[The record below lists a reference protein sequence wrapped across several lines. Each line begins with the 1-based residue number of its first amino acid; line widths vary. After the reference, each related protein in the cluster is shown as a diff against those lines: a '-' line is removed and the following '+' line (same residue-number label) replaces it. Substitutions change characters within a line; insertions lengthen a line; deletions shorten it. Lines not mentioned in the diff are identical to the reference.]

1 MKKISKILTVSILA
15 LVTFI
20 IGSCAEEHLNVP
32 IRDQVAETFFENEG
46 KIQRGIGGI
55 YAELTNIYT
64 ANLGSGYIGRN
75 ITIHPYWLLQ
85 GDDLT
90 NSGNSNAAYE
100 AFSGFS
106 ASDDRN
112 AMMWQRYYIIVNRAN
127 FMLEQIEASA
137 DLYET
142 ENLKDYNRG
151 EALFLRGWAHLKIWE
166 RWRKGPLVLEWIKSL
181 ETATNPPSE
190 GFQMLDAAI
199 TDFEE
204 AATLL
209 PDSWDVTNKGRV
221 FKNSAFGYLV
231 QAYVLRANYADEYS
245 GGDRS
250 GDYGR
255 AIAAFES
262 IDNSE
267 STIVGVHFGENFD
280 YRTENNSESLFE
292 FQASINNSENPW
304 LDNDY
309 GGNNG
314 SLGAYYGYFTDHWG
328 NYGSGGGS
336 VGPTVKLINA
346 FDPQDPRLA
355 ETIGTNSWGR
365 FNGYQFIKYING
377 ERGNLLDNK
386 DGRGCC
392 GISSGVNTRIL
403 RLADVKLVAAE
414 AYLQTGNAPES
425 LAQVNDV
432 RLRARLST
440 PDGSEAAEPAD
451 LGAVTMQDIMDER
464 FLELAGEEGIRWVD
478 LRRWHAGGLIDL
490 ASWTATDFSYPNPA
504 NQFGFD
510 VETHVLFPIP
520 AEEIE
525 TSALMRQAGN
535 NPGY

>member
-1 MKKISKILTVSILA
+1 MKKLRKVLIVSVWA
-15 LVTFI
+15 LVTFV
-20 IGSCAEEHLNVP
+20 IGSCADEHLDVP
-32 IRDQVAETFFENEG
+32 VRDQVAETFFENEG
-46 KIQRGIGGI
+46 KVQRGIGGI

-64 ANLGSGYIGRN
+64 ANLGTGYIGRG

-137 DLYET
+137 AVYET
-142 ENLKDYNRG
+142 EGLKDYNRG
-151 EALFLRGWAHLKIWE
+151 EALFLRAWAHLKIWE

-181 ETATNPPSE
+181 ETATNPPSG
-190 GFQMLDAAI
+190 GFDMLDAAI
-199 TDFEE
+199 DDLEE

-209 PDSWDVTNKGRV
+209 PDSWDISNKGRV
-221 FKNSAFGYLV
+221 FKNSAYGLLV
-231 QAYVLRANYADEYS
+231 KAYVLRANYAGDYN
-245 GGDRS
+245 GGDRP

-255 AIAAFES
+255 AISAFES
-262 IDNSE
+262 IDDAE
-267 STIVGVHFGENFD
+267 STIIGVHFGENFD
-280 YRTENNSESLFE
+280 YRTENNPESLFE

-309 GGNNG
+309 GGGNG

-346 FDPQDPRLA
+346 FDPLDPRLS

-392 GISSGVNTRIL
+392 AISSGVNTRIL
-403 RLADVKLVAAE
+403 RLADVKLIAAE
-414 AYLQTGNAPES
+414 AYLQTGNAPEA
-425 LAQVNDV
+425 LAQVNHV
-432 RLRARLST
+432 RQRARLST
-440 PDGSEAAEPAD
+440 SDGSEAAAPAD
-451 LGAVTMQDIMDER
+451 LGAVTMQEIMDER
-464 FLELAGEEGIRWVD
+464 FLELAGEEGIRWED
-478 LRRWHAGGLIDL
+478 LRRWHAAGFVDL
-490 ASWTATDFSYPNPA
+490 GSWTASDFSYPNPA

-510 VETHVLFPIP
+510 VDTHVLFPIP